1 MCNAHRNPA
10 LYTPR
15 PADVVALG
23 IAMDEWRRSRNRP
36 EIIWS
41 SGALQLR
48 LTTDRHLIASVGL
61 LTLYAVQVTSR
72 SSYVEARAAAI
83 LVAQALRPKVEARER
98 MLAHYRYPVSSSTV
112 KRQARLFMLDWK
124 TDIHD
129 LYERFDPLE
138 RAMADSRERS
148 ILGNISQALA
158 NTIF

>member
-83 LVAQALRPKVEARER
+83 LVGW
-98 MLAHYRYPVSSSTV
+98 H
-112 KRQARLFMLDWK
+112 
-124 TDIHD
+124 
-129 LYERFDPLE
+129 
-138 RAMADSRERS
+138 
-148 ILGNISQALA
+148 A
-158 NTIF
+158 N